1 MAASSSILESATRSQ
16 TGAFQQLVVEQ
27 IPQWCEVLDQF
38 IQWQSQR
45 MLRASPSPQEEK
57 DHRQGLKW
65 LLRLTKL
72 IHSVASDP
80 EFPDKSLLAQLEAQ
94 MGQLEESWALFYNRM
109 PEEEAEKILA
119 IVFPQGRFCG
129 RQWACTWNITG

>member
-1 MAASSSILESATRSQ
+1 MAASSSVLASATRSQ
-16 TGAFQQLVVEQ
+16 TGTFQQFAVEQ
-27 IPQWCEVLDQF
+27 VLQWCDVLDHF
-38 IQWQSQR
+38 IQWQSQC
-45 MLRASPSPQEEK
+45 MLRTSPSPQKQE

-94 MGQLEESWALFYNRM
+94 MCQLEESWELFYNQM
-109 PEEEAEKILA
+109 PETEAEKILSEA
-119 IVFPQGRFCG
+119 FPNGR
-129 RQWACTWNITG
+129 

>member
-1 MAASSSILESATRSQ
+1 MVGSNAIFDREVFPEL
-16 TGAFQQLVVEQ
+16 GAFQRLAVGQVL
-27 IPQWCEVLDQF
+27 QWCDVLDRF
-38 IQWQSQR
+38 IQWQGQHL
-45 MLRASPSPQEEK
+45 LRTEPSPKQQE

-94 MGQLEESWALFYNRM
+94 MRQLEESWELFYNQM
-109 PEEEAEKILA
+109 PAAEAEKILA
-119 IVFPQGRFCG
+119 EAFP
-129 RQWACTWNITG
+129 N

>member
-1 MAASSSILESATRSQ
+1 
-16 TGAFQQLVVEQ
+16 
-27 IPQWCEVLDQF
+27 
-38 IQWQSQR
+38 
-45 MLRASPSPQEEK
+45 MLRALPSPQQRE

-94 MGQLEESWALFYNRM
+94 MCQVEESWELFYSRM
-109 PEEEAEKILA
+109 PEAEAEKILSQA
-119 IVFPQGRFCG
+119 FP
-129 RQWACTWNITG
+129 T

>member
-1 MAASSSILESATRSQ
+1 MVASSSIFTSATRSQ
-16 TGAFQQLVVEQ
+16 PETFQQFAVEQ
-27 IPQWCEVLDQF
+27 VLQWCDVLDHF
-38 IQWQSQR
+38 IQWQSQC
-45 MLRASPSPQEEK
+45 MLRSTPSLQQRE

-94 MGQLEESWALFYNRM
+94 MCQLEESWELFYNQM
-109 PEEEAEKILA
+109 PEAEAEKILSEA
-119 IVFPQGRFCG
+119 FPNGC
-129 RQWACTWNITG
+129 